1 MDKTKKFLAA
11 LVKFGASVSPSVGT
25 NVRKLVFRLAVSI
38 LLSNRSD
45 EMHFFFCLTAIMD
58 HFQKSEAAFF
68 QINSSYTDL
77 KCSAKCDNAKL

>member
-45 EMHFFFCLTAIMD
+45 EMHFFFCLTV
-58 HFQKSEAAFF
+58 
-68 QINSSYTDL
+68 NG
-77 KCSAKCDNAKL
+77 